1 MRREKHTAV
10 AHTTNKRNDECRRQ
24 IMFKNIDAV
33 AYPGLCRG
41 LRPRAVSGDEPP
53 PALLSLFVGKGS
65 ARQGPFNLPHTNRRF
80 VTRER
85 SDREAPS
92 RAQLLW
98 KSTYQHQGQLGAGV
112 CSPATL
118 PAQPWPAGSLRSSAG
133 LGGAGV
139 RRTRASQQEGLPL
152 CTEPPGSG
160 LSL

>member
-1 MRREKHTAV
+1 MPTTYTTA
-10 AHTTNKRNDECRRQ
+10 HGN
-24 IMFKNIDAV
+24 AV

-53 PALLSLFVGKGS
+53 PALLSLFVGKGN

-118 PAQPWPAGSLRSSAG
+118 PAQPWPTGSLRSSAG
-133 LGGAGV
+133 LGGWCETHQGKPAGGFASLHGAS
-139 RRTRASQQEGLPL
+139 RLGPFPLRAGPL
-152 CTEPPGSG
+152 AASPS
-160 LSL
+160 